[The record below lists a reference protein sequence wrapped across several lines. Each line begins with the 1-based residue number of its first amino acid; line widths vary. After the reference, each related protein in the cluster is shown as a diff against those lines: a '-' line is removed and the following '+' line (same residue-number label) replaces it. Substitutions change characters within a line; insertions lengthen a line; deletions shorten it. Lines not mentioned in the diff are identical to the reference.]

1 MNTFSDPQK
10 VVREVGIAPGMT
22 VVDLGAG
29 SGAYAL
35 VAAKALH
42 GEGKVYAVE
51 VQKELV
57 TAVSRAAR
65 EEHLG
70 VVEVVWGDIERENGS
85 KLRGGIADVVFICN
99 VLFQA
104 PEKKGI
110 AREAWRILKYGGRVV
125 IVDWAGSFGGAGPRM
140 GELIRLDE
148 ARRIFESERFV
159 YDKPIFDAGA
169 HHYGFIMKKQ

>member
-10 VVREVGIAPGMT
+10 IVREVGIVPGM
-22 VVDLGAG
+22 VVADFGAG
-29 SGAYAL
+29 AGAYTLA
-35 VAAKALH
+35 AAKVLQ
-42 GEGKVYAVE
+42 GKGKVYAVE

-57 TAVSRAAR
+57 TAVSRAAQ
-65 EEHLG
+65 EQHLG
-70 VVEVVWGDIERENGS
+70 IIEVVWGDIEHEKGS
-85 KLRGGIADVVFICN
+85 KLREGIVDVVFICN

-104 PEKKGI
+104 TEKKGI
-110 AREAWRILKYGGRVV
+110 AREAMRILKYGGCAV
-125 IVDWAGSFGGAGPRM
+125 IIDWAGSFGGVGPQAGQ
-140 GELIRLDE
+140 LVRLDE